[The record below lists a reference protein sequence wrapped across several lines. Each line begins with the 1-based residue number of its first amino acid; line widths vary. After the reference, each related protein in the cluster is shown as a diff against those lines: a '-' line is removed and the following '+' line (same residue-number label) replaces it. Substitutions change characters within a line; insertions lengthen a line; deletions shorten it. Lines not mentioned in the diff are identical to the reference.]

1 MLGSQIITE
10 NREEYLYNLIGIDSV
25 WQITPNTR
33 LVGEWAYSRKT
44 DEKQR
49 GNALRIEGSTS
60 FFDNRLKLQA
70 YATQIGKEFSNPV
83 NVQEVGV
90 QKYGFIS
97 ELELGKNISLITDH
111 WASRSMLNEIFDRQ
125 TKADFIYKDDKLF
138 LSTGYGFDETIDEKD
153 TIDDIY
159 RHEIDLK
166 GGVKITDNIVA
177 STEYSWQ
184 RESYENKFKKEI
196 NMLSPRLDI
205 KLNKNTSLYGRH
217 DYTSEKT
224 RGTDKRLTNNVTS
237 LGFTT
242 QKEGKRSYFEYGFVG
257 TKIEST
263 TFGTEEDISINDR
276 VSLSIYA
283 NQVISKDKNEEN
295 IGFNSELEVF
305 KDLYIGGGFE
315 RTKTTGDT
323 DYEATAI
330 SVTADYIKDA
340 DDALGTK
347 FEFRNDKTKREY
359 NFGVDL
365 KIKVD
370 PAIYFLAK
378 VEYHKERDWENE
390 EDLNKT
396 KRFIGGVGY
405 RPTDN
410 DKLNLL
416 AKYEYKEGL
425 DNTSI
430 SKSDYIWHIASIE
443 GIYDITPYVE
453 LFGKYALKGELEK
466 ANGIRTYSLTDLKM
480 AKLTYKFN
488 SYLDVAGIYRI
499 VQNYNIDIIKQG
511 FATEV
516 GVTIFDH
523 LRIGMGFNFLDYSD
537 NEYPDED
544 YQGVGP
550 YIQITYKF

>member
-1 MLGSQIITE
+1 MQEQRRDIFTGRGISGPYYLTRIPILEKTETVKIEVRDKSRYDIILKTELKIYDIDYEIDYDTGRLMFREPVPTYDENNDPVYVVCDYEYVPSLEDDKHFITGLRGELRLLNDNLMLGSQIINE

-125 TKADFIYKDDKLF
+125 TKAEFIYKDDKLF

-166 GGVKITDNIVA
+166 GGVKITENIVA

-283 NQVISKDKNEEN
+283 NQVISKDKNEES

-330 SVTADYIKDA
+330 SVTADYLKGA

-365 KIKVD
+365 KLKVD

-430 SKSDYIWHIASIE
+430 SKSDYIWHIASI
-443 GIYDITPYVE
+443 
-453 LFGKYALKGELEK
+453 
-466 ANGIRTYSLTDLKM
+466 
-480 AKLTYKFN
+480 
-488 SYLDVAGIYRI
+488 
-499 VQNYNIDIIKQG
+499 
-511 FATEV
+511 
-516 GVTIFDH
+516 
-523 LRIGMGFNFLDYSD
+523 
-537 NEYPDED
+537 
-544 YQGVGP
+544 
-550 YIQITYKF
+550 